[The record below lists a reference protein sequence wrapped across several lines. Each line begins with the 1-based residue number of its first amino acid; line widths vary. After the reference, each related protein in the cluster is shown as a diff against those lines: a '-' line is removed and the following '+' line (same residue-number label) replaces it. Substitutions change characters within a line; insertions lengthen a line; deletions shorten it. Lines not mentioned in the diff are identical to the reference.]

1 MAGMKF
7 RETIALSAV
16 LAVLLPLSG
25 CDRAPDP
32 APSEPARPK
41 VQLDRA
47 ALTQVEDP
55 ARVLAYY
62 GAALAAHDWEAAD
75 AAWGSFPETSPGT
88 LRAHFGKYSALS
100 LHFDPSRIEGA
111 AGSLVYI
118 APVVVRDAG
127 REVETGRIGLRRSND
142 VPGSSPED
150 RLWHVE
156 MSELRPVE
164 SAL

>member
-1 MAGMKF
+1 MIPM
-7 RETIALSAV
+7 IALLL
-16 LAVLLPLSG
+16 LAA
-25 CDRAPDP
+25 CDGAPAP
-32 APSEPARPK
+32 APSEPARAK

-62 GAALAAHDWEAAD
+62 GSALAAHDWEAAD
-75 AAWGSFPETSPGT
+75 AAWGNFPETSPGS

-100 LHFDPSRIEGA
+100 LEFDPSRVEGA
-111 AGSLVYI
+111 AGSLIYI

-127 REVETGRIGLRRSND
+127 RVVETGRVGLRRSND
-142 VPGSSPED
+142 VPGSTPED

-156 MSELRPVE
+156 MSDLKPAEAPR
-164 SAL
+164 

>member
-1 MAGMKF
+1 MAMNTRTTF
-7 RETIALSAV
+7 ALFAAC
-16 LAVLLPLSG
+16 AVLLPLSA
-25 CDRAPDP
+25 CDRK
-32 APSEPARPK
+32 SEATADGPTKPK
-41 VQLDRA
+41 VALDHA

-88 LRAHFGKYSALS
+88 LRAKFGKYAALS

-118 APVVVRDAG
+118 APVVVRDGG
-127 REVETGRIGLRRSND
+127 RVMETGRIALRRSNE
-142 VPGSSPED
+142 VPGSTPED

-156 MSELRPVE
+156 MSDLKPVQPPR
-164 SAL
+164 